1 MDINILF
8 DNFYN
13 IKPEACSKNSNRLN
27 LIPLTDDT
35 LKFYFDDLWEY
46 SSNSDFFKYLEYPPF
61 TSSEECISYFNKL
74 LNSIKSKRE
83 MVWLIILVNQ
93 GKAIGTMRF
102 GQWDLY
108 RKNTQ
113 VGYGISPKYSQKGY
127 FSEALSY
134 VINYAFSILGFYRI
148 ESWTVSDNIGSIK
161 GLEKLGFTYEGCLR
175 KHNLKHDGTRHDVVI
190 YAKIN
195 GL

>member
-1 MDINILF
+1 MDLESLF
-8 DNFYN
+8 NNFYD
-13 IKPEACSKNSNRLN
+13 IRPETLSANSNRLK
-27 LIPLTDDT
+27 LLQLTDDSFQ
-35 LKFYFDDLWEY
+35 LYLDDLYEY
-46 SSNSDFFKYLEYPPF
+46 SRNPDFYEYLEYPPF
-61 TSSEECISYFNKL
+61 TSREECISYFNKL

-93 GKAIGTMRF
+93 GKAIGTIRF
-102 GQWDLY
+102 GQWNLY

-113 VGYGISPKYSQKGY
+113 VGYGISPQYGQKGY

-134 VINYAFSILGFYRI
+134 IINYAFNILGFYRI
-148 ESWTVSDNIGSIK
+148 ESWTMSDNIGSIK
-161 GLEKLGFTYEGCLR
+161 GLEKLGFAYEGCLR

-195 GL
+195 E